1 MRNKTMRNKTGAFTF
16 SLLCSA
22 LFATGA
28 FAADSIGEPG
38 REAGKPNPLK
48 NLYFGEQHMHTQN
61 SFDAF
66 TIGVTQTW
74 EQAYRF
80 GRGEEVT
87 LNSNGEDTGCQ
98 AAHKSAYRPER
109 GQGCRHNI
117 DSFDGQ
123 QQSD

>member
-1 MRNKTMRNKTGAFTF
+1 MRNNTMRNKSGAFTL

-22 LFATGA
+22 LFASGA
-28 FAADSIGEPG
+28 FAAGSIGEPG
-38 REAGKPNPLK
+38 RESGKPNPLK
-48 NLYFGEQHMHTQN
+48 NVYFGEQHMHTQN

-87 LNSNGEDTGCQ
+87 LNSNGVKMKRKTPYDFVAITDH
-98 AAHKSAYRPER
+98 AVYSR
-109 GQGCRHNI
+109 I
-117 DSFDGQ
+117 
-123 QQSD
+123 